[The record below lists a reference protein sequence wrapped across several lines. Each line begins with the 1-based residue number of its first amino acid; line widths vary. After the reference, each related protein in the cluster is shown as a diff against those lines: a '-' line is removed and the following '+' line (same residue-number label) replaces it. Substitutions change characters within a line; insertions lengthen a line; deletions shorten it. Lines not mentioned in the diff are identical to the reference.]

1 MPNPKYAPIVQSKT
15 VDGVKA
21 TALVG
26 VHSAIIGWTTEASNI
41 GKDHLGF
48 AVKRT
53 DYDAKTGKEI
63 NSGFLLSDKRFEG
76 IKEDVREVGS
86 DEAPFQRFRW
96 NDYGL
101 RPDKRYSYEIFPAN
115 GKPGNLK
122 LGKPVPAEV
131 TPSQPVMGNLGVYFN
146 RGVTSAHAYL
156 NRFRGKH
163 PKDVA
168 NNEAY
173 SWLSRGLKESLIE
186 FINATKPGQALHV
199 CIYEFFDPDVASA
212 LAAATPNVDVT
223 IVYHAKVGD
232 RATGESLENIKHHK
246 LTKFVKAR
254 IDTGAISHNKFVV
267 RLENDKARAVWTGSS
282 NFSENAFYFQ
292 TNSALAIDIP
302 AIAQIYEDFFQV
314 VAKNPKL
321 ARASKTVVFAQDS
334 VNAVNLAFKPKEPFS
349 RAYFSP
355 VRNLDFLDAA
365 IDLITKAQSA
375 VFVSAPFATDKS
387 LVEALMKNKASVLEY
402 GLVNATAKKKI
413 AGLDVRHMRFIVPS
427 TLKTYMGQK
436 WDAKAFGAH
445 KIHSKMIVTDPW
457 SDNPRVLVG
466 SSNHSDASCKKNDE
480 NNLLIEGDS
489 RLAAIMTVEFMR
501 MFDHYN
507 SRAFINEILKNG
519 GTAGKPLETNSSW
532 ARTAFSETAKSH
544 KFRDRLVF
552 SGQL

>member
-1 MPNPKYAPIVQSKT
+1 MPNPKYAPVVQSKS

-26 VHSAIIGWTTEASNI
+26 VHSAIIGWSTEASNI
-41 GKDHLGF
+41 AKDHLGF
-48 AVKRT
+48 AIKRT
-53 DYDAKTGKEI
+53 DYDAKTGKEM

-101 RPDKRYSYEIFPAN
+101 RPEKRYSYEIFPAT
-115 GKPGNLK
+115 GKPGDVK
-122 LGKPVPAEV
+122 LGKPVPVDV
-131 TPSQPVMGNLGVYFN
+131 TPSQPEMGNLGVYFN

-156 NRFRGKH
+156 NRFKGKH

-168 NNEAY
+168 NGEAY
-173 SWLSRGLKESLIE
+173 TWLSRGLKESLID
-186 FINATKPGQALHV
+186 FIKATKPGQALHV

-212 LAAATPNVDVT
+212 LAAATPKVDVT
-223 IVYHAKVGD
+223 IVYHAKAGD
-232 RATGESLENIKHHK
+232 KATGESLENIKHHK
-246 LTKFVKAR
+246 LAKFAIAR
-254 IDTGAISHNKFVV
+254 TETGAISHDKFVV
-267 RLENDKARAVWTGSS
+267 RLENGKARAVWTGSS

-292 TNSALAIDIP
+292 TNSALAIDI
-302 AIAQIYEDFFQV
+302 ASIAQIYEDFFQV
-314 VAKNPKL
+314 IAGNPKL
-321 ARASKTVVFAQDS
+321 AKASKTEVFAQDQVS
-334 VNAVNLAFKPKEPFS
+334 AVNLAFKPKAPFS
-349 RAYFSP
+349 QVYFSP
-355 VRNLDFLDAA
+355 VRNLDFLDAS
-365 IDLITKAQSA
+365 IDLIANARSA
-375 VFVSAPFATDKS
+375 VFVSAPFAMDKS
-387 LVEALMKNKASVLEY
+387 LADALGKNKASVLEY

-413 AGLDVRHMRFIVPS
+413 AGLDVRHMRFITPS
-427 TLKTYMGQK
+427 ALKTFMGQK

-457 SDNPRVLVG
+457 SGNPRVLVG
-466 SSNHSDASCKKNDE
+466 SSNHSDESCRKNDE

-507 SRAFINEILKNG
+507 SRAFINKILANG
-519 GTAGKPLETNSSW
+519 GTGDRPLVPDSSW
-532 ARTAFSETAKSH
+532 SRTAFSAAAKSH